1 MTKRS
6 GNIFLSA
13 CLLLVFF
20 TTVKAQ
26 QQPASPRAKITLDE
40 AIRTALAR
48 HPSLQR
54 VREEIAAADAR
65 TKQARSGYFPH
76 ITTSAFGKQ
85 GLSGASGALGL
96 RGLVTSPLFRDVG
109 ASAALFQNVFDFG
122 RTAHLVRSS
131 EWAAVSLRRGLEAQ
145 QALVTLNVQRA
156 YYEALKGQR
165 LTEVAEKVLAER
177 RLAVRQAEAFYRAQL
192 KSKLD
197 LSVAQTAAS
206 QAELDLVRAREALKT
221 ANAELNH
228 AMGVEGEVEYE
239 LQEPDLRVD
248 AVPELE
254 PLIGESLRQRPDL
267 LAIDARMN
275 ADQEVVE
282 RAEKSRYPKIM
293 FLFSGGWVR
302 FRDHSP
308 SKLLL
313 GALGL
318 DLPVFDAGLIKN
330 MIVEAKANLGESQ
343 AARAEMAQDIRF
355 EVQRAHNEL
364 RSSMESIRATEQ
376 LVVQAREALR
386 LAQVRYRVQLGSF
399 VELASAEAAAASAEA
414 EHAQAL
420 LNYKL
425 AQDVLNYTAGRRSTP

>member
-1 MTKRS
+1 MTK
-6 GNIFLSA
+6 GPTNIFLSA
-13 CLLLVFF
+13 FLLLVLL

-26 QQPASPRAKITLDE
+26 DPQATPRAKLTLCE
-40 AIRTALAR
+40 AIQTALSR

-54 VREEIAAADAR
+54 AREEIAAADAR
-65 TKQARSGYFPH
+65 TNQARAGYFPQ

-96 RGLVTSPLFRDVG
+96 RGLVTSPVFRDVG

-122 RTAHLVRSS
+122 RTAHLVRAS

-156 YYEALKGQR
+156 YYDALKGQR
-165 LTEVAEKVLAER
+165 LTEVSEKVLEER
-177 RLAVRQAEAFYRAQL
+177 RLAVRQAEAFYKAQL

-197 LSVAQTAAS
+197 LTLAQALAS
-206 QAELDLVRAREALKT
+206 QAELNLVRAREALKT
-221 ANAELNH
+221 ARAELNH
-228 AMGVEGEVEYE
+228 AMGVDGETAYE
-239 LQEPDLRVD
+239 LQEPDFQLTAPPD
-248 AVPELE
+248 LE
-254 PLIGESLRQRPDL
+254 PLIGESLKQRPDL
-267 LAIDARMN
+267 LAIDARIR
-275 ADQEVVE
+275 ADQEVVA
-282 RAEKSRYPKIM
+282 RAEKNRYPKIM
-293 FLFSGGWVR
+293 LLFSGGWVR
-302 FRDHSP
+302 FRDYSP
-308 SKLLL
+308 GKLLL

-330 MIVEAKANLGESQ
+330 VIAEAKANLGESQ

-364 RSSMESIRATEQ
+364 SSSMEAVRSTEQ

-399 VELASAEAAAASAEA
+399 VELTAAEAAAASAEA

-425 AQDVLNYTAGRRSTP
+425 AQDVLNYTAGRSSKR